1 MKIIIWKKKAA
12 ALLAAALAVSLGGY
26 AVSYPAEAH
35 AAERQLPIY
44 CVDRGQQKV
53 CSISFDAA
61 WGDVRL
67 RSFWRQN
74 FSLLKHISMRS
85 EHAEATVR
93 GQSPL
98 RFQNVFSKQRTVLW
112 FFSRL
117 GGQRIRHSLQVP
129 PPRQTVGTEFCAHS
143 GCSIC

>member
-26 AVSYPAEAH
+26 AVSYPTEAH

-44 CVDRGQQKV
+44 CVDRGQQKI

-67 RSFWRQN
+67 RSLWRQG
-74 FSLLKHISMRS
+74 FSVLKHISMRP
-85 EHAEATVR
+85 EHAEAAVR
-93 GQSPL
+93 GQPPL
-98 RFQNVFSKQRTVLW
+98 RFQNVFSKQRTVL
-112 FFSRL
+112 
-117 GGQRIRHSLQVP
+117 
-129 PPRQTVGTEFCAHS
+129 
-143 GCSIC
+143 